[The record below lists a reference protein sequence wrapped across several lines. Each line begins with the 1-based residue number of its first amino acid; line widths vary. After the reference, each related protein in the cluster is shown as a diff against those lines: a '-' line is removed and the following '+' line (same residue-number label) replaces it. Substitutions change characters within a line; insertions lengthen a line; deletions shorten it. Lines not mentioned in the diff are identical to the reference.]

1 MVYNDVRQAE
11 KKQIVL
17 KAQAIFYPLVS
28 QQQKLCKASQPQ
40 GQTTSDAAF
49 NGPQGR
55 MAALKALV
63 NRRQ

>member
-17 KAQAIFYPLVS
+17 KAQAVFYPLVS
-28 QQQKLCKASQPQ
+28 QQQKLCKAPQ
-40 GQTTSDAAF
+40 SKGQTPSDAAF

-55 MAALKALV
+55 MAPLKAIV
-63 NRRQ
+63 KPRQ